1 MSMPTIRVT
10 RSPMSR
16 RSGRMIQ
23 CATLA
28 LSDSAAQARA
38 DRLFVIAPNP
48 SEQGRRNQ
56 VAMWRRNWADQARR
70 LVWC

>member
-1 MSMPTIRVT
+1 MSMPITKDT

-16 RSGRMIQ
+16 RMIE
-23 CATLA
+23 CAILA
-28 LSDSAAQARA
+28 LGESAAQARA